1 MSKSLPDDTVVHA
14 VAVDSAQFHV
24 EAVAAEPS
32 APVNPNYVPQQQDQ
46 QTAVDLFQNEGG
58 AREFLSSQGFPPGL
72 QDCFV
77 DSLKK
82 LPLRFFILD
91 DSGSMATNDG
101 KRIVISQ
108 GKKA

>member
-1 MSKSLPDDTVVHA
+1 MSKFLPDDTVVHA
-14 VAVDSAQFHV
+14 VAVDGAQFHV

-32 APVNPNYVPQQQDQ
+32 APVNPNYVPQQEQ
-46 QTAVDLFQNEGG
+46 QTTVDQFQNEGG
-58 AREFLSSQGFPPGL
+58 AREFLSIQGFPPGL

-82 LPLRFFILD
+82 IPLRFFILD

-101 KRIVISQ
+101 KRIVVSQ